1 MDIFVMKI
9 RTSLLRAILVL
20 VGLPAGL
27 AGAAPTEAPGV
38 VALSSLQPGLWT
50 IRSRD
55 PDGPPPR
62 QLCMTDPRIL
72 LQLRH
77 EGQACSR
84 FVVTND
90 AQSAVVT
97 YSCPGRGNGRTTVRV
112 ETPRVAQIDSQGI
125 ADNSPFDWALEAR
138 RVGDCP
144 ASARTRTKR
153 TEPLSFR

>member
-1 MDIFVMKI
+1 MKI
-9 RTSLLRAILVL
+9 RTSLLRAMLVP
-20 VGLPAGL
+20 VGLSAGL
-27 AGAAPTEAPGV
+27 AMAAPAEAPGV
-38 VALSSLQPGLWT
+38 TALSSLQPGLWS

-55 PDGPPPR
+55 PDGPALR
-62 QLCMTDPRIL
+62 QLCLGDPRIL

-77 EGQACSR
+77 EGQSCSR

-90 AQSAVVT
+90 AQTAVVT
-97 YSCPGRGNGRTTVRV
+97 YTCPGRGNGRTTVRV

-144 ASARTRTKR
+144 ASARARSKQ
-153 TEPLSFR
+153 TEPLTFR